1 MTGSQIKNTD
11 IILAVYQDK
20 RTVFR
25 LKDIAMLTGD
35 TNFDAIN
42 KKLNHLVQKAK
53 LLNPRKGIYAKKDYN
68 KEELACSL
76 FTPAYIS
83 LEYVLQR
90 AGVVFQY
97 DSGISSVSYLSR
109 AVIINDQVYTF
120 RKIKNPILLTTK
132 GIQRLDNHI
141 NIASPER
148 AFLDVLYLQR
158 EYYFDN
164 LNPLNT
170 DMIDK
175 LLPFYN
181 SKALHARVKK
191 VLSNA

>member
-1 MTGSQIKNTD
+1 MNSSYNMNTD

-20 RTVFR
+20 RSVFR
-25 LKDIAMLTGD
+25 LKDIAMLTGK
-35 TNFDAIN
+35 TNFVTIN
-42 KKLNHLVQKAK
+42 KKLNYLVKKGK
-53 LLNPRKGIYAKKDYN
+53 LLNPRKGMYAKKNYN

-83 LEYVLQR
+83 LEYVLQK
-90 AGVVFQY
+90 AGVIFQY
-97 DSGISSVSYLSR
+97 DSGISAVSYLSR
-109 AVIINDQVYTF
+109 TVIVDDQLYAF
-120 RKIKNPILLTTK
+120 RKIKNPILLNAK

-148 AFLDVLYLQR
+148 AFLDVLYLHR
-158 EYYFDN
+158 DYYFDN

-170 DMIDK
+170 DLVYK

-191 VLSNA
+191 VFPDA